1 MLSAVGGKKTEL
13 ARRLSV
19 STKTVD
25 RWLDGSVDVSEEKVR
40 DVARAF
46 SRDVGALLVK
56 VGYYAETDVP
66 GGATSRRWAY
76 PDLDAE
82 AVALVESSG
91 LPAEVQEQL
100 LEELRR
106 MAQTDAERR
115 RAMIDT
121 ALRIRHA

>member
-1 MLSAVGGKKTEL
+1 MLKAAGGKKTEL
-13 ARRLSV
+13 AKRLGV

-25 RWLDGSVDVSEEKVR
+25 RWLDRDVDVSEEKVR
-40 DVARAF
+40 VAARAF
-46 SRDVGALLVK
+46 SMDVGTLLVA
-56 VGYYAETDVP
+56 VGYYAEADVP
-66 GGATSRRWAY
+66 GGSTSRRWAY

-82 AVALVESSG
+82 SVALVESSG
-91 LPAEVQEQL
+91 LPPKVQEDL

-115 RAMIDT
+115 RAVIDT